1 MTTPVTPELQMAF
14 DQAKLALMSKPNAT
28 FFITVYFSLKHQWD
42 NTISTACTDGTT
54 ISFSPTF
61 FMSLHPEER
70 VFLILHET
78 LHVCYLHME
87 RLHDRDAAKWN
98 VAADHV
104 INLQLIAQGYRM
116 PKGGLADP
124 QYTGMGTEDVY
135 ALLPAQNPNDP
146 NMDLK
151 APQGD
156 LKDLQEA
163 VQDILVRA
171 QVASKVAG
179 DKPGSIPGD
188 IEIFLDKLLN
198 PKLPW
203 NRILQKYLHTLAKAD
218 YSWQKPNRR
227 FFPTHYLPSLHSE
240 KLMNITFAVDASGSV
255 SDSDFLR
262 FVSEIQGV
270 LKMMKPDQISLVQF
284 DTEIR
289 SSQTIKTVREL
300 GQATFH
306 GRGGTAIKPVLEW
319 VKTHKPGLLV
329 VFTDMEFSFD
339 DVTVPGKTNVLWL
352 AHNAPHATV
361 PFGKL
366 IHYEI

>member
-1 MTTPVTPELQMAF
+1 MITPELQMAF
-14 DQAKLALMSKPNAT
+14 DQAKLSLMSRPDVT
-28 FFITVYFSLKHQWD
+28 FFITVYFSLKHKWD
-42 NTISTACTDGTT
+42 DSIPTACTDGTT
-54 ISFSPTF
+54 ISFSPAF

-78 LHVCYLHME
+78 LHCAYIHME
-87 RLHDRDAAKWN
+87 RLHDRDPSKWN

-104 INLQLIAQGYRM
+104 INLQLIARGYRM

-124 QYTGMGTEDVY
+124 QYIGMGTEDVY

-151 APQGD
+151 APEGD

-171 QVASKVAG
+171 QVASKAAG

-203 NRILQKYLHTLAKAD
+203 NRILQKYLHSLAKDD
-218 YSWQKPNRR
+218 YSWQRPNRR
-227 FFPTHYLPSLHSE
+227 FFPTYYLPSLHSE
-240 KLMNITFAVDASGSV
+240 KLINIAFAVDASGSV
-255 SDSDFLR
+255 SDGDFLR

-289 SSQTIKTVREL
+289 SSQIIRSVRDL

-306 GRGGTAIKPVLEW
+306 GRGGTAIEPVIQW
-319 VKTHKPGLLV
+319 AKDHKPGLLIV
-329 VFTDMEFSFD
+329 MTDGEFHFHE
-339 DVTVPGKTNVLWL
+339 TEEPKCPVLWL
-352 AHNAPHATV
+352 IHGST
-361 PFGKL
+361 PFNPPYGKV
-366 IHYEI
+366 IRYEV